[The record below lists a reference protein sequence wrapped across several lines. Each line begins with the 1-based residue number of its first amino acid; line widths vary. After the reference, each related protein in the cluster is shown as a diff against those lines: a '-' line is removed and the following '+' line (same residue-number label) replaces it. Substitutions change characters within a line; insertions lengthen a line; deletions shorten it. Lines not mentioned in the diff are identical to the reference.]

1 MKLLER
7 KILLP
12 GNRQFPMCI
21 PEYRPRHI
29 MIIGSSFLFSHPKV
43 ALFSSTHCPG
53 ELLSKG
59 YDLAQALRRYRVTVS
74 SGFHSPLEKEML
86 RIFLNG
92 TQSILIGQA
101 RNISKMRIPAILK
114 PPLLKGRLMFFS
126 PFLSPEMRAS
136 SKTAMERNR
145 LIAALSEV
153 IFIVSASPGGKI
165 EQLALEFKKLGRPVL
180 AIKSKYNAHLEQQG
194 IRCVETLTTSLW
206 LTEFG
211 FELKTDLKDLPGFF
225 QAISS

>member
-12 GNRQFPMCI
+12 GNRHFPICI
-21 PEYRPRHI
+21 PEYRPRHL
-29 MIIGSSFLFSHPKV
+29 MIIGTPSLFSHSKV
-43 ALFSSTHCPG
+43 ALFSSIHCPG

-59 YDLAQALRRYRVTVS
+59 YDLAQALRRYRITVM

-101 RNISKMRIPAILK
+101 RNISNLRIPAILK
-114 PPLLKGRLMFFS
+114 PPLLNGRLVFFS

-145 LIAALSEV
+145 LIAALAEL
-153 IFIVSASPGGKI
+153 IFIVSSSPGGKI
-165 EQLALEFKKLGRPVL
+165 EQLALEFQNSGRPVL

-194 IRCVETLTTSLW
+194 IRCVKASMASLW
-206 LTEFG
+206 LAEFG
-211 FELKTDLKDLPGFF
+211 FELKTDLKDLPGLF